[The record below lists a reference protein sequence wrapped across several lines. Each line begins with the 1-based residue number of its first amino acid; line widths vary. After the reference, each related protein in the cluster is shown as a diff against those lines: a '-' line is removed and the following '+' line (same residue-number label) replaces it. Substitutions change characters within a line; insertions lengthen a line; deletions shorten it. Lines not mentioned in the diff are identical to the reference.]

1 MRAWH
6 VAMLM
11 AVFAIGVVLAGGG
24 ICADAGYQDGWEA
37 GYYEGFYDGYD
48 SGYSDAINDTL
59 AIIDEAEEID
69 R

>member
-6 VAMLM
+6 VAVIMGM
-11 AVFAIGVVLAGGG
+11 FAIGAVLAGGG
-24 ICADAGYQDGWEA
+24 ICTDAGYQDGWEA

-59 AIIDEAEEID
+59 ATIDEAEETD